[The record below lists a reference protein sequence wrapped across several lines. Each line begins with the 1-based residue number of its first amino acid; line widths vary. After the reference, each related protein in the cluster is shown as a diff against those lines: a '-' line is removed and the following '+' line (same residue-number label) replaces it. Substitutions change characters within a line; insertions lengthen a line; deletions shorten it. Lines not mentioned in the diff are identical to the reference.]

1 MKLLALST
9 SGPSASAA
17 LLENGKIIGFCE
29 ADHGPAHSE
38 TILPLA
44 EALLRENGFSTADMD
59 AFAVDVGPGSF
70 TGVRIGVSIA
80 NALGFAANKP
90 VIPVDSLTA
99 LYYNALSETP
109 VCALLDARNGNGYA
123 ATFENGTCTY
133 GPAAVVNR
141 EYLESTPEGALF
153 LGDAAVKCR
162 EAIETYAGSPR
173 FDDDKNRLTADKV
186 ALAAYDACKNGA
198 GEREVKPLYLRPSQ
212 AERMYEAR
220 NAK

>member
-17 LLENGKIIGFCE
+17 LLEDGVLLGFCE
-29 ADHGPAHSE
+29 AAHGPAHSE

-44 EALLRENGFSTADMD
+44 EELLRERGLCPADMD

-80 NALGFAANKP
+80 NALGFAAGKP

-99 LYYNALSETP
+99 LSYNARGEDT
-109 VCALLDARNGNGYA
+109 VAALLDARNGNGYA
-123 ATFENGTCTY
+123 ATFENGVCTY
-133 GPAAVVNR
+133 GPAAVVTA
-141 EYLESTPEGALF
+141 EYLATVPERALI
-153 LGDAAVKCR
+153 LGDGAEKCR
-162 EAIETYAGSPR
+162 AVIESIAKSPR
-173 FDDDKNRLTADKV
+173 FDDEKNRLTADKV
-186 ALAAYDACKNGA
+186 ALAAYDACKHGA

-212 AERMYEAR
+212 AERMYEAKH
-220 NAK
+220 AK

>member
-44 EALLRENGFSTADMD
+44 EALLRENGFSTVDMD

-90 VIPVDSLTA
+90 VIPVNSLTA
-99 LYYNALSETP
+99 LYYNALGESP

-123 ATFENGTCTY
+123 ATFVNCACVY
-133 GPAAVVNR
+133 GPAAVVTA
-141 EYLESTPEGALF
+141 EYLASAPMDSLV
-153 LGDAAVKCR
+153 LGDGAVKCR
-162 EAIETYAGSPR
+162 ETIESIMNSPK
-173 FDDDKNRLTADKV
+173 FDDEKNRLTADKV
-186 ALAAYDACKNGA
+186 ALAAYAAFIKGA